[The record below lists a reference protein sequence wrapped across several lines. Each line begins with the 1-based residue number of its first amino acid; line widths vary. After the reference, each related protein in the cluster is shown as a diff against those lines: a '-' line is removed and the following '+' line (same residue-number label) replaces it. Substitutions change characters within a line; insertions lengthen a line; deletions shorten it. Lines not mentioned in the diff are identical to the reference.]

1 MLPSPSACKAEEEK
15 ERDDNPAAKLAQAP
29 NNSFLNELRGHF
41 PFNFLLFSVYFLVQL
56 LAELVEV
63 SGSGGHYPL
72 ITVAGDSQFRR
83 KQVELWVGFAQNLYI
98 QEPTPSTI
106 SRRTFPG
113 TSWLTRVAI
122 ASMIMAKICD
132 SRV

>member
-1 MLPSPSACKAEEEK
+1 MRHLLVAELVDKSAAAVGHTGNRKILE
-15 ERDDNPAAKLAQAP
+15 DDFILDGRSTKVL
-29 NNSFLNELRGHF
+29 G
-41 PFNFLLFSVYFLVQL
+41 
-56 LAELVEV
+56 AELVEV

-72 ITVAGDSQFRR
+72 LTVAGDSQFRR

-106 SRRTFPG
+106 SSRIFPG
-113 TSWLTRVAI
+113 TSWLTRFAI